1 MLQAELELVVIFTLM
16 VIYIKMAYYSLL
28 VKDRKVI
35 FRPGM
40 AAKPGVPGGTA

>member
-1 MLQAELELVVIFTLM
+1 MALEGEVLSKAVQLFVTDQ
-16 VIYIKMAYYSLL
+16 LL

-40 AAKPGVPGGTA
+40 AAKLGVPGGTA